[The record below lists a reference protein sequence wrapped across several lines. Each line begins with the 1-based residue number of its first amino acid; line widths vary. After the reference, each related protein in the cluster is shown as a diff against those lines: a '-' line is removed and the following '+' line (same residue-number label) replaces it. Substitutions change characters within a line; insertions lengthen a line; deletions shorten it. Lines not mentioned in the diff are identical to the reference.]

1 METLDQKNKR
11 LAAQWD
17 SSCSFESTYDWLPD
31 LKKNY
36 GITNLV
42 DEIGEPVDHNLP
54 DQADMCEIIRAAVY
68 SGLFR
73 PITSDVTDIPFDAL
87 NYIDCPGADLGIK
100 ICAVNG
106 VSFYKKDMWTILLTP
121 SVLQINDY
129 PKFIK
134 AGQNVPRYEIPDDAG
149 EPVDRKAIDAALRLK
164 SPSDTELQRLI
175 ERAVDFTK
183 TDKARPEDP
192 LKRTSVKLSVFGK
205 ETIQANQGW
214 NSFKSGNVEVAQN
227 IDFFVFAYSMVS
239 GHAMKSRL
247 AVRLVL
253 DDVTQ
258 ISTRMIQ
265 GYTDYPAITT
275 AFVSQLQAGK
285 HSISTQYRVSAN
297 ISLEKDVKDD
307 ENIITGVI
315 VIPKGGL
322 FIKKVINPMEVQLFN
337 DNNWTDFPAL
347 AMKVK
352 LTKTSYAIVL
362 YNLSMP
368 GMQSHIVT
376 RVDINTLPVFV
387 SLIWFLIF
395 FF

>member
-1 METLDQKNKR
+1 
-11 LAAQWD
+11 
-17 SSCSFESTYDWLPD
+17 
-31 LKKNY
+31 
-36 GITNLV
+36 
-42 DEIGEPVDHNLP
+42 
-54 DQADMCEIIRAAVY
+54 MCEIIRSAVY

-73 PITSDVTDIPFDAL
+73 PITSDVTEIPFDAL
-87 NYIDCPGADLGIK
+87 NFIDCPGIEGGVK

-129 PKFIK
+129 PKYIK

-183 TDKARPEDP
+183 VDKARPEDP

-214 NSFKSGNVEVAQN
+214 NSFKSGSVEVAQN

-239 GHAMKSRL
+239 GRAMKSRL
-247 AVRLVL
+247 AVRLIL

-265 GYTDYPAITT
+265 GYMDYPSVTT

-285 HSISTQYRVSAN
+285 HSISTQYRVSGN
-297 ISLEKDVKDD
+297 ISLEKDNKDD
-307 ENIITGVI
+307 ENIVTGVI
-315 VIPKGGL
+315 VLPKAGL

-337 DNNWTDFPAL
+337 DNNWTDFSAL
-347 AMKVK
+347 SMSVK
-352 LTKTSYAIVL
+352 LAKTSYAIVL

-376 RVDINTLPVFV
+376 RVDINTLPAFV
-387 SLIWFLIF
+387 IF
-395 FF
+395 FI

>member
-1 METLDQKNKR
+1 
-11 LAAQWD
+11 
-17 SSCSFESTYDWLPD
+17 
-31 LKKNY
+31 
-36 GITNLV
+36 
-42 DEIGEPVDHNLP
+42 
-54 DQADMCEIIRAAVY
+54 MCEIIRASVY

-87 NYIDCPGADLGIK
+87 NYIDCPGAEVGVK

-121 SVLQINDY
+121 SVIQINDY

-134 AGQNVPRYEIPDDAG
+134 SGQNIPRYEIPDDAG

-164 SPSDTELQRLI
+164 SPSDTELQKLI
-175 ERAVDFTK
+175 ERAVEFTK
-183 TDKARPEDP
+183 VDKSRPNDP
-192 LKRTSVKLSVFGK
+192 MKRTYIRTSIYNK
-205 ETIQANQGW
+205 ESIVANTGW
-214 NSFKSGNVEVAQN
+214 NTFNSGNIEVSSN
-227 IDFFVFAYSMVS
+227 IDFYILGYSMVS

-265 GYTDYPAITT
+265 GYMDYPSITT
-275 AFVSQLQAGK
+275 GFLSKLQAGK
-285 HSISTQYRVSAN
+285 HKINTQYRSSARL
-297 ISLEKDVKDD
+297 SLDLTLKDD
-307 ENIITGVI
+307 ENIVTGVV
-315 VIPKGGL
+315 VIPKDGL

-337 DNNWTDFPAL
+337 DNNWADFPTLSAT
-347 AMKVK
+347 VK
-352 LTKTSYAIVL
+352 LKKTSFAIVL
-362 YNLSMP
+362 YNVSMP

-387 SLIWFLIF
+387 NFLILKF
-395 FF
+395 FL